1 MALTAGTKLGPY
13 EIVALLGAGGMGEVY
28 RARDTKLNRDIAL
41 KLIPDIF
48 AEDAQRM
55 SRFQREAQLL
65 ASLNHA
71 NIAAIYG
78 VEESGGKLALVLE
91 LVEGVDL
98 SEKLKSG
105 TLPVDE
111 ALDIAFQIAEALEAA
126 HERGIIHRDLKPA
139 NVMITT
145 AGKVKV
151 LDFGLAKALEGDA
164 DGTQDPSQSLSPTL
178 TAAATRIGV
187 ILGTAAY
194 MSPEQARGKTADRRS
209 DIWSFGVVLF
219 EMLAR
224 KQIFA
229 GEMMSDT
236 LAAVLKDDPDWSLL
250 PADTPQPVADLLA
263 RCLQK
268 DPRRR
273 LQSIGDARIVL
284 EDVIRPPAG
293 TGAMPAMAS
302 GFASSMTGVAGAAAT
317 GTSPGVTGVAAK
329 RFGPGLA
336 TWVISLMVVAVLA
349 VLAGQLWGPAPPQV
363 GTRKFHM
370 DPEGLQVAFTIPR
383 QNDP

>member
-1 MALTAGTKLGPY
+1 MTLNAGTKLGQY
-13 EIVALLGAGGMGEVY
+13 EIVAPLGAGGMGEVY

-48 AEDAQRM
+48 AEDSQRM
-55 SRFQREAQLL
+55 IRFQREAQLL

-71 NIAAIYG
+71 NIASIYG
-78 VEESGGKLALVLE
+78 VEESGGNFALVLE

-105 TLPVDE
+105 TLPLDE
-111 ALDIAFQIAEALEAA
+111 SLEFAIQIAEALEAA
-126 HERGIIHRDLKPA
+126 HERGVIHRDLKPA

-145 AGKVKV
+145 AGKAKV
-151 LDFGLAKALEGDA
+151 LDFGLAKALEGD
-164 DGTQDPSQSLSPTL
+164 GEGGQDPSQSLSPTL
-178 TAAATRIGV
+178 TAAATKMGV
-187 ILGTAAY
+187 IMGTAAY

-229 GEMMSDT
+229 GEMVSDT

-250 PADTPQPVADLLA
+250 PPDTPQPVADLLG

-284 EDVIRPPAG
+284 EDLIRPPAG
-293 TGAMPAMAS
+293 SGTMPSMAS
-302 GFASSMTGVAGAAAT
+302 GFASSMTGVAGTAAGETSPDVTAAT
-317 GTSPGVTGVAAK
+317 AK
-329 RFGPGLA
+329 RSGPGLA
-336 TWVISLMVVAVLA
+336 IWLISRVL
-349 VLAGQLWGPAPPQV
+349 P
-363 GTRKFHM
+363 F
-370 DPEGLQVAFTIPR
+370 EFI
-383 QNDP
+383 